1 MEQSSSTQ
9 DLSKFYDDAF
19 DMMSTQGWKDLMED
33 ILKVKNSYDK
43 LSSVTETHNLDFRR
57 GQMDILNWLYG
68 LKGLYEKAYE
78 DIQSQQEEESH

>member
-33 ILKVKNSYDK
+33 IERVKNSYDK
-43 LSSVTETHNLDFRR
+43 LSAVTETHPLDFRR
-57 GQMDILNWLYG
+57 GQLDILNWLYG
-68 LKGLYEKAYE
+68 LKGSYEKTYE
-78 DIQSQQEEESH
+78 ELTQEAL

>member
-1 MEQSSSTQ
+1 MAP
-9 DLSKFYDDAF
+9 DLQKFYDDAF
-19 DMMSTQGWKDLMED
+19 SMMATQGWQDLMED

-68 LKGLYEKAYE
+68 LKGSYEQTYRE
-78 DIQSQQEEESH
+78 LEEESSDA

>member
-1 MEQSSSTQ
+1 MEQSSDMQ

-33 ILKVKNSYDK
+33 IAQVKNSYDK
-43 LSSVTETHNLDFRR
+43 LSSVTETHPLDFRR

-68 LKGLYEKAYE
+68 LKGSYEKTY
-78 DIQSQQEEESH
+78 DDLTQEAT

>member
-1 MEQSSSTQ
+1 MDKELQ

-43 LSSVTETHNLDFRR
+43 LSSVTETHTLDFRR

-68 LKGLYEKAYE
+68 LKGSYEKAYE
-78 DIQSQQEEESH
+78 SIQEQEELL

>member
-1 MEQSSSTQ
+1 MEQSSDMQ

-43 LSSVTETHNLDFRR
+43 LSSVTETHPLDFRR

-78 DIQSQQEEESH
+78 ELQEEGQ